1 MRRTFWVAYAA
12 LFCLGFA
19 AAVGIT
25 PLLQLALWILLGLL
39 LGGALTEEP
48 ER

>member
-1 MRRTFWVAYAA
+1 LKTTFWVAYAA

-19 AAVGIT
+19 GAAGIT
-25 PLLQLALWILLGLL
+25 SLAQLALWILLGLL